1 MSSSLISNDVILA
14 LVLYKSSG
22 NTLEFFTGVHIDAK
36 KLLKR
41 FAFSQKSETNLPL
54 TNKGGIAG
62 FFFYKVVYLK

>member
-1 MSSSLISNDVILA
+1 MFSFVISNNVILSM
-14 LVLYKSSG
+14 VLYENNG
-22 NTLEFFTGVHIDAK
+22 NTLQAFISVHIDTK

-62 FFFYKVVYLK
+62 TFFL